1 MYQRPEEYRLE
12 TVGLYDCSHS
22 GRLALLPFVTFSL
35 IELFEFHIYLKKGVR
50 VVDVSVITQ
59 VISSL
64 GFPIFACV
72 AMGYYIYLQQKN
84 HKEEISELKKSID
97 NNTEML
103 NQILGFIQ
111 SMETKRSEEV

>member
-1 MYQRPEEYRLE
+1 M
-12 TVGLYDCSHS
+12 T
-22 GRLALLPFVTFSL
+22 ALTPADLPFCHLQLSPL
-35 IELFEFHIYLKKGVR
+35 IEDMFKSIISNQKKGVR

>member
-1 MYQRPEEYRLE
+1 MDVNTAIQ
-12 TVGLYDCSHS
+12 
-22 GRLALLPFVTFSL
+22 L
-35 IELFEFHIYLKKGVR
+35 INGV
-50 VVDVSVITQ
+50 
-59 VISSL
+59 

-72 AMGYYIYLQQKN
+72 AIGYYIYLQQKN

>member
-1 MYQRPEEYRLE
+1 M
-12 TVGLYDCSHS
+12 T
-22 GRLALLPFVTFSL
+22 ALTPADLPFCHLQLSPL
-35 IELFEFHIYLKKGVR
+35 IEVFEFHIYLKKGVR

-111 SMETKRSEEV
+111 SMENNKRSEEV

>member
-1 MYQRPEEYRLE
+1 M
-12 TVGLYDCSHS
+12 D
-22 GRLALLPFVTFSL
+22 VTS
-35 IELFEFHIYLKKGVR
+35 
-50 VVDVSVITQ
+50 ITQ

>member
-1 MYQRPEEYRLE
+1 MYKRPEEYRLE

-22 GRLALLPFVTFSL
+22 GRLALLPFVAFSL
-35 IELFEFHIYLKKGVR
+35 IERFEFSYLKKGVR

-84 HKEEISELKKSID
+84 HKEEIGELKKSID

-111 SMETKRSEEV
+111 SVETKKE